1 MLSIERERVPVV
13 IRDKDMEVIRGNQ
26 ITATWMRVASNK
38 SDGHHEG
45 GDQQ

>member
-1 MLSIERERVPVV
+1 MLSIGRERVPVV

-26 ITATWMRVASNK
+26 ITATWRAASNK

-45 GDQQ
+45 GDQ